1 MPLSAGTY
9 TPPSPEYPAIP
20 NTTILA
26 SDFNAIV
33 EDLATALSLAIYKD
47 GQASMAADLSMASH
61 KLTNL
66 ADGTN
71 AADAVNFLQVFSD
84 PTFTGTA
91 GTGVVLT
98 GTTVT
103 VTPAVLNLTVPDT
116 NITGS
121 TTLDLVSPDLS
132 LTSSATIDATAT
144 TSITFTAP
152 TITNIGSFVAT
163 MASSSTAV
171 TQLASDSSTKLATT
185 AFVQSVAFQSALPT
199 LTGNNGKLLTIT
211 AGVVEWGN
219 LINVTVNS
227 FADGTDSTKRSHLVL
242 TGITA
247 GQDRAL
253 IVRDENYTLVGSTST
268 DALKLLDYTDPTKIA
283 KVQASAIATGT
294 TRTLNLVNND
304 VIVDTPGWR
313 LLSVVTAANQAEV
326 VIDTTFDAT
335 YDKYV
340 IEVDGLTVAT
350 DGVNLICLLKVGGA
364 YLTTNEYNYHSLRLA
379 QTVTPVSAQADIVLV
394 TGLSNAAPASADFTM
409 KIPHPAST
417 AFSKNI
423 YYDGTIVSS
432 AANNCVHFTGA
443 AGTIAVANGALTEV
457 KFKASSGNLLA
468 GSFKLYGLRKSI

>member
-47 GQASMAADLSMASH
+47 GQASMAADLSMATH

-66 ADGTN
+66 ADGSN
-71 AADAVNFLQVFSD
+71 DADAVNFDQVFHN
-84 PTFTGTA
+84 PTFTGS
-91 GTGVVLT
+91 TGT
-98 GTTVT
+98 GTTLSGTKATIDATEFDVT
-103 VTPAVLNLTVPDT
+103 SDIVS
-116 NITGS
+116 ITGVA
-121 TTLDLVSPDLS
+121 LDLLSDDLS

-152 TITNIGSFVAT
+152 TIINIGSLIAT
-163 MASSSTAV
+163 LDTTSTAV

-313 LLSVVTAANQAEV
+313 LLSVISVGNQAT
-326 VIDTTFDAT
+326 IDITGFDST
-335 YDKYV
+335 YDKYA
-340 IEVDGLTVAT
+340 IEVDGLTVASHLA
-350 DGVNLICLLKVGGA
+350 DLYCRFKIGGS
-364 YLTTNEYNYHSLRLA
+364 YLSTNEYNYHSTRLGVA
-379 QTVTPVSAQADIVLV
+379 VTPVSADSQIMVV
-394 TGLSNAAPASADFTM
+394 TGLSNASAASAQFTM
-409 KIPHPAST
+409 KLANVAST

-423 YYDGTIVSS
+423 CYDGTIVGSS
-432 AANNCVHFTGA
+432 NTCVHFVGGG
-443 AGTIAVANGALTEV
+443 GTISSANAALTEV
-457 KFKASSGNLLA
+457 RLLMSAGNFLA
-468 GSFKLYGLRKSI
+468 GSVKLYGLRKSI